1 MIKATLD
8 NLLKWVSIIVV
19 FSFLFLPPFRIKSS
33 LPAVELIDI
42 LVPVLGVVLAFRI
55 RNLHPR
61 KFYILVGGFAVYV
74 FITIIANSRLGEVR
88 DYFEIFKLLKFIL
101 LVGLFSLSGILRD
114 LKLVKPLFVGMVI
127 VNLLQYFNAFNLN
140 LFLSDVFPNPERYL
154 FFGLDTLGQLTGK
167 RMLGL
172 AMNPN
177 INAILFSVFAILFW
191 PRPEQK
197 KTDYFWF
204 FVALVMVFLCQ
215 SRTAMVSM
223 GVLILVHSFLSRKN
237 LRLVAITAAIMVAS
251 FATSFL
257 TTKYTTSI
265 VSAPNYMHEENV
277 VIEEDL
283 TSKVTYL
290 ESVIHGQ
297 FLEGSSM
304 DGRFEMWEHLWE
316 MIKEKPLLGHAPY
329 KEYFYENHIYSE
341 SEYVMMTW
349 RYGFI
354 GLLIYI
360 SIYLFLALIAL
371 RNLHLHSAKVLLFT
385 VILMM
390 VTAITN
396 NPFSHQKIL
405 IFIAFIVGSFFWE
418 LNKSTKTDSIR

>member
-1 MIKATLD
+1 
-8 NLLKWVSIIVV
+8 
-19 FSFLFLPPFRIKSS
+19 
-33 LPAVELIDI
+33 
-42 LVPVLGVVLAFRI
+42 
-55 RNLHPR
+55 
-61 KFYILVGGFAVYV
+61 
-74 FITIIANSRLGEVR
+74 
-88 DYFEIFKLLKFIL
+88 
-101 LVGLFSLSGILRD
+101 
-114 LKLVKPLFVGMVI
+114 
-127 VNLLQYFNAFNLN
+127 
-140 LFLSDVFPNPERYL
+140 
-154 FFGLDTLGQLTGK
+154 
-167 RMLGL
+167 
-172 AMNPN
+172 
-177 INAILFSVFAILFW
+177 
-191 PRPEQK
+191 
-197 KTDYFWF
+197 
-204 FVALVMVFLCQ
+204 
-215 SRTAMVSM
+215 
-223 GVLILVHSFLSRKN
+223 
-237 LRLVAITAAIMVAS
+237 MVAS